1 MPPGPNSRRPSATK
15 KPAPK
20 VGAPKSTG
28 TRPRAARPGTKT
40 PTKATPRP
48 RRSISWSRLAWGAFV
63 LNLAAGLLASQAT
76 SLQSVRVI
84 GLPDGT
90 PIKALEKAVEP
101 LQGVPFLRADSA
113 VSEALVLQMPE
124 VESAKLERTLFGRG
138 LLRIEWAE
146 PVAKIEGTNAVLTR
160 SGRIVYGLLAP
171 EGIMS
176 LSLEAA
182 PSTAAPGFIGPYPT
196 LELAQLVERVGRAMP
211 GENWALAMDRAG
223 IVSISKPEGVKLI
236 FGAPDDWDK
245 KWEAWERLLTSDPT
259 LPDQKLIVNLTAP
272 DWPTKRPRPAEPI
285 QRP

>member
-20 VGAPKSTG
+20 AAAPKSTG
-28 TRPRAARPGTKT
+28 TRPRATRPGTKT
-40 PTKATPRP
+40 ATKSAPRP
-48 RRSISWSRLAWGAFV
+48 RRPISWSRLAWGAFA

-90 PIKALEKAVEP
+90 PTKAIERAVEP
-101 LQGVPFLRADSA
+101 LQAIPFVRAHSA
-113 VSEALVLQMPE
+113 IVEAQVLQTPE

-138 LLRIEWAE
+138 LLKVEWAE
-146 PVAKIEGTNAVLTR
+146 PIAHIEGVEAVLTR
-160 SGRIVYGLLAP
+160 SGRIVYGMKAP
-171 EGIMS
+171 EGVMV
-176 LSLEAA
+176 LSLDPGQASA
-182 PSTAAPGFIGPYPT
+182 IPGFIGPYPT
-196 LELAQLVERVGRAMP
+196 LGLAQLVERVGRAMP

-223 IVSISKPEGVKLI
+223 IISISKPEGVKLI

-245 KWEAWERLLTSDPT
+245 KWKAWERLLSSDPT

-285 QRP
+285 KQP